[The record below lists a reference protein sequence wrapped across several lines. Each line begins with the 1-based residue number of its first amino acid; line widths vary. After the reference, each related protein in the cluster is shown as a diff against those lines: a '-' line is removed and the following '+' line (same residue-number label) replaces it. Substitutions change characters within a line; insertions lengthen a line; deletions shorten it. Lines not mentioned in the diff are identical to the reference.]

1 MQDAQLAG
9 GPIVIVDIVVVV
21 VVEEARST
29 DVPSRQLKI
38 QRDKNG
44 PSDKER
50 RAGVGGGR
58 KRTKAMG
65 KKRSHSR
72 RAGKEG
78 GGSRK
83 ARMGKATSMTERR
96 GVKWDRDDGN
106 ASDDVSGGLL
116 TMLRC

>member
-9 GPIVIVDIVVVV
+9 GPIVVVVV

-29 DVPSRQLKI
+29 DVPSHQLKI

-72 RAGKEG
+72 GRRAGKEG

-83 ARMGKATSMTERR
+83 ARTGKATSMTERR

>member
-1 MQDAQLAG
+1 M
-9 GPIVIVDIVVVV
+9 GP
-21 VVEEARST
+21 T
-29 DVPSRQLKI
+29 
-38 QRDKNG
+38 N
-44 PSDKER
+44 KER

-72 RAGKEG
+72 GRRAGKEG
-78 GGSRK
+78 GSRK
-83 ARMGKATSMTERR
+83 ARTGKATSMTERR